1 MALNRRDWLQLASM
15 TAAAG
20 GLSGEVA
27 QAAIEAEPNPAPPP
41 PAPRAVPAP
50 KAVAVV
56 DHPGAGHEYTAA
68 LKALCQY
75 VDAHRAAYGLPGMT
89 VSVADAEGFK
99 AVITA
104 GWSDIDRREPVTPEH
119 VFQIGSISKSFA
131 GLVTLRLVDAGK
143 LNLDTEVREL
153 LPQVPL
159 PDGVRI
165 TVRHLLTH
173 TSGLAEDP
181 PLFPRDGS
189 ETLWLGFTPGTQFSY
204 SNLGYELL
212 GLIAEHLEQAPYP
225 EVLARVVLAPL
236 GLSAV
241 LPQIKAADR
250 PRYAASYNPYY
261 TDRPFPRGGRLVRA
275 PWVNLTA
282 ASGCVAATARQMA
295 DYVRWLIQAG
305 RGKGDPLLSEASRQ
319 AFLTPAVTIPIFGP
333 GAHYAFGL
341 ALLPIDGHDCL
352 HHTGGMLSFVSA
364 ITVDPT
370 AGDGAFASVNAS
382 TADGYRPIAVT
393 RYAIQLLRAAR
404 EGKPLPPPAAI
415 EAPTRFEGA
424 KALAGHFR
432 SSDGE
437 TLELIVSGD
446 GLALEQSGV
455 RRPLQPGDDEGS
467 FIVVGPGE
475 ESSALLVRTH
485 DGAVRSVGWG
495 AKLYT
500 PEGQPPLAPLPRE
513 LQRLAGIYESDDPW
527 NGQHEIVAR
536 PDGVWLDGTEPL
548 TLLND
553 GSFRVG
559 HDDWSPD
566 RIRFDGDLD
575 GRPSRLSLS
584 GVDFMRRR

>member
-1 MALNRRDWLQLASM
+1 MTLNRRDWLQLASM

-27 QAAIEAEPNPAPPP
+27 KAATGADPNPAP
-41 PAPRAVPAP
+41 ASGPRAAPAP

-56 DHPGAGHEYTAA
+56 DSRGAGHEYAAA

-75 VDAHRAAYGLPGMT
+75 VDTHRAAYGLPGMT

-119 VFQIGSISKSFA
+119 IFQIGSISKSFA

-181 PLFPRDGS
+181 PLFPRGVS
-189 ETLWLGFTPGTQFSY
+189 EKLWVGFAPGTQFSY
-204 SNLGYELL
+204 SNLGYQLL
-212 GLIAEHLEQAPYP
+212 GLIAGHLEQAPYP
-225 EVLARVVLAPL
+225 EVLTRVVLAPL

-241 LPQIKAADR
+241 LPQIRAADR
-250 PRYAASYNPYY
+250 ARYAASYNQYY
-261 TDRPFPRGGRLVRA
+261 TDRPFPRAGRFVLA
-275 PWVNLTA
+275 PWVNFAA

-305 RGKGDPLLSEASRQ
+305 QGKGDPLLSETSRQ
-319 AFLTPAVTIPIFGP
+319 AFLTPAVAIPIFGP

-341 ALLPIDGHDCL
+341 ALLPVDGHVCL

-364 ITVDPT
+364 ITVDT
-370 AGDGAFASVNAS
+370 TTGAGAFASVNAS
-382 TADGYRPIAVT
+382 ATDGYRPIAVT
-393 RYAIQLLRAAR
+393 RYAIQLLRAVR
-404 EGKPLPPPAAI
+404 EGKPLPSPAAI
-415 EAPTRFEGA
+415 EPPTRLDNA
-424 KALAGHFR
+424 KSLAGRFR
-432 SSDGE
+432 SSEGE
-437 TLELIVSGD
+437 ALELIVSGD

-455 RRPLQPGDDEGS
+455 RRSLQPGDEGS
-467 FIVVGPGE
+467 FTVVGPGE
-475 ESSALLVRTH
+475 ESSSLLVRTH
-485 DGAVRSVGWG
+485 DGKVESVGWG

-500 PEGQPPLAPLPRE
+500 PEGQAPLAPLPHE
-513 LQRLAGIYESDDPW
+513 LQRLAGLYDSDDPW
-527 NGQHEIVAR
+527 NGQHEVVAR
-536 PDGVWLDGTEPL
+536 PDGLWLDGTEPL

-553 GSFRVG
+553 GSFRLG
-559 HDDWSPD
+559 HEDWAPD

-584 GVDFMRRR
+584 GVDFIRR

>member
-1 MALNRRDWLQLASM
+1 MTLNRRDWLQLASL

-20 GLSGEVA
+20 GLSSKAA
-27 QAAIEAEPNPAPPP
+27 QATTGADPNPAQAS
-41 PAPRAVPAP
+41 APRAGSAP
-50 KAVAVV
+50 KAVAIV
-56 DHPGAGHEYTAA
+56 DSPGVSHEYAAA

-75 VDAHRAAYGLPGMT
+75 VDTHRAAYGLPGMT

-159 PDGVRI
+159 PDGVHI

-173 TSGLAEDP
+173 TSGLPEDV
-181 PLFPRDGS
+181 PLFPRGVS
-189 ETLWLGFTPGTQFSY
+189 EKLWLGFAPGTQFSY
-204 SNLGYELL
+204 SNLGYQLL

-236 GLSAV
+236 GLSTV
-241 LPQIKAADR
+241 LPQIRAADR

-275 PWVNLTA
+275 PWVNFSA

-305 RGKGDPLLSEASRQ
+305 RGKGDPLLSETSRQ
-319 AFLTPAVTIPIFGP
+319 AFLTPAVAIPIFGP

-341 ALLPIDGHDCL
+341 ALLPVDGHVCL

-370 AGDGAFASVNAS
+370 TGAGAFASVNAS
-382 TADGYRPIAVT
+382 AVEGYRPIAVT

-415 EAPTRFEGA
+415 EAPTRLEAA
-424 KALAGHFR
+424 KALAGRFR
-432 SSDGE
+432 CGDGE
-437 TLELIVSGD
+437 TLELVVSGD

-455 RRPLQPGDDEGS
+455 SRPLQPGDEGS
-467 FIVVGPGE
+467 FTVVGPGE
-475 ESSALLVRTH
+475 ESSSLFVRTH
-485 DGAVRSVGWG
+485 DGAVQSVGWG
-495 AKLYT
+495 PKLYT
-500 PEGQPPLAPLPRE
+500 PDGQPPMAPLPRE
-513 LQRLAGIYESDDPW
+513 LQRLAGIYDSDDPW
-527 NGQHEIVAR
+527 NGQHEVVAR
-536 PDGVWLDGTEPL
+536 PDGLWLDGVEPL

-575 GRPSRLSLS
+575 GRPSRLSFS
-584 GVDFMRRR
+584 GVDFIRRR

>member
-27 QAAIEAEPNPAPPP
+27 TAATGADPNPAP
-41 PAPRAVPAP
+41 ASGPRAGSAP
-50 KAVAVV
+50 KAVVIV
-56 DHPGAGHEYTAA
+56 DSRGAGHDYTAA

-75 VDAHRAAYGLPGMT
+75 VDTHRAAYGLPGMT

-104 GWSDIDRREPVTPEH
+104 GWSDIDLREPVTPEH

-131 GLVTLRLVDAGK
+131 GLVTMRLVDAGK
-143 LNLDTEVREL
+143 LSLDTEVREL

-173 TSGLAEDP
+173 TSGLPEDAP
-181 PLFPRDGS
+181 PFPRGVSDK
-189 ETLWLGFTPGTQFSY
+189 LWLGFAPGTQFSY
-204 SNLGYELL
+204 SNLGYQLL
-212 GLIAEHLEQAPYP
+212 GFIAAHLEQAPYP
-225 EVLARVVLAPL
+225 EVLAKVVLAPL

-241 LPQIKAADR
+241 LPQIRAADR
-250 PRYAASYNPYY
+250 PRYAASYNQYY
-261 TDRPFPRGGRLVRA
+261 TDRPFPRGGRFVRA
-275 PWVNLTA
+275 PWVNFAA

-305 RGKGDPLLSEASRQ
+305 GGKGDPLLSEASRQ
-319 AFLTPAVTIPIFGP
+319 AFLTPAVAIPIFGP

-341 ALLPIDGHDCL
+341 ALLPVDGHVCL

-364 ITVDPT
+364 ITVDIT
-370 AGDGAFASVNAS
+370 TGVGAFASVNAS
-382 TADGYRPIAVT
+382 ATDGYRPIAVT
-393 RYAIQLLRAAR
+393 RYAIQLLRAVR
-404 EGKPLPPPAAI
+404 EGKPLPSAAAI
-415 EAPTRFEGA
+415 EPPTRLENA
-424 KALAGHFR
+424 KSLAGRFR
-432 SSDGE
+432 SSEGE
-437 TLELIVSGD
+437 SLELIVSGD

-455 RRPLQPGDDEGS
+455 RRSLQPGDEGS
-467 FIVVGPGE
+467 FTVVGPGE
-475 ESSALLVRTH
+475 ESSSLLLRTH
-485 DGAVRSVGWG
+485 DGKVQSVGWG

-500 PEGQPPLAPLPRE
+500 PEGEAPLAPLPHE
-513 LQRLAGIYESDDPW
+513 LQRLAGIYETDDPW

-536 PDGVWLDGTEPL
+536 PDGLWLDGTEPL

-559 HDDWSPD
+559 RDDWSPD

-584 GVDFMRRR
+584 GVDFIRR